1 MEIRSRLTIN
11 IPEQLVQVLGINEST
26 KFVPTFRNGK
36 LELDFASGELN
47 LSNGRRTAQ
56 LDLSADHPICA
67 DIFGAGYN
75 AGYMVGYDEGTDKG
89 IAVGY
94 EVGEAEGYKDG
105 YWYGYQDGKKGN
117 DYDDTLPDTDDED
130 NCDGEC
136 EGCPYCNK

>member
-1 MEIRSRLTIN
+1 MEIRSKLTIN
-11 IPEQLVQVLGINEST
+11 IPEQLVQVLGINEGT

-47 LSNGRRTAQ
+47 PGNGRRTAQ
-56 LDLSADHPICA
+56 LDLSPDHPICA

-94 EVGEAEGYKDG
+94 EVGETEGYKEG

-117 DYDDTLPDTDDED
+117 DYDDTLPDADDED
-130 NCDGEC
+130 NSDGEC